1 VWIDLLCIM
10 AGAEPYGHL
19 SVNNRAMSDAEV
31 SRVIGMDES
40 TYKGILYRLLE
51 KGIPSKTTEGMI
63 YSRRMVR
70 EHRKFMTGRVSG
82 LKGGGNPALRINSEN
97 HKPEAIN
104 HIPETKGGLKVPYK
118 GKKRSEIVYS
128 EDFLKFWKEYPN
140 ASAKPVAFEAW
151 NKAISRPPLAD
162 ILQAIEIQK
171 KSEKWRKNDGQYIPM
186 ASTWLNQCR
195 WDDKPVEIK
204 THSTSAFSDH
214 PNFCK
219 ICNLMNC
226 DEHQS
231 GGM

>member
-1 VWIDLLCIM
+1 
-10 AGAEPYGHL
+10 
-19 SVNNRAMSDAEV
+19 
-31 SRVIGMDES
+31 MDES

-51 KGIPSKTTEGMI
+51 KGIPSKTPEGMI

-82 LKGGGNPALRINSEN
+82 LKGGGNPALKKEESIIQIPDTIS
-97 HKPEAIN
+97 
-104 HIPETKGGLKVPYK
+104 HIPEAKGGLKVPYI
-118 GKKRSEIVYS
+118 GKRVKETVYPDDFIV
-128 EDFLKFWKEYPN
+128 FWDSYPRKAGKQEAFKSWIKSGN
-140 ASAKPVAFEAW
+140 KP
-151 NKAISRPPLAD
+151 AIAD
-162 ILQAIEIQK
+162 ILQAIESQK
-171 KSEKWRKNDGQYIPM
+171 KSDQWRKDNGQFIPHP
-186 ASTWLNQCR
+186 ATWINQGR

-204 THSTSAFSDH
+204 TRSTSEFSDH